1 MRDKQIDKQIYE
13 SVVNNVLEIR
23 NARKR
28 FGRIHALNDLSLT
41 LREGECLG
49 LVGPNGA
56 GKTTILR
63 AICGRV
69 RLDSGSI
76 ARRTDERGAP
86 AAMLGLVPQEIAL
99 YPLLTGTENLEV
111 FGGLHGLRGTA
122 LNERVA
128 WALDWS
134 GLADRAE
141 EPVNR
146 WSVGMK
152 RRLNIACGVLHNP
165 RVILLDEP
173 TVGVDPESRQ
183 RIWGLLHGLRAS
195 GAALMLTTHQ
205 LNEAQSVSDRIAVVD
220 KGRVIACG
228 TSQQIVRDV
237 LGVEHRIVIQLS
249 DGTRIVTTMR
259 DVSSELRRLLERIEG
274 EGATIQ
280 NLEVSA
286 PNLEAAFLELTRLG
300 SGND

>member
-1 MRDKQIDKQIYE
+1 M
-13 SVVNNVLEIR
+13 NNVLEIR

>member
-1 MRDKQIDKQIYE
+1 
-13 SVVNNVLEIR
+13 VNNVLEIR

-111 FGGLHGLRGTA
+111 FGGLHGMRGTA

-195 GAALMLTTHQ
+195 GASLLLTTHQ

-228 TSQQIVRDV
+228 TSQQIVRDA
-237 LGVEHRIVIQLS
+237 LGVDHRVVIQLS
-249 DGTRIVTTMR
+249 DGTCIVTTVR

-274 EGATIQ
+274 EGATVQ